1 MDFNINE
8 TILFIA
14 IQIIC
19 FLFFMII
26 FWTYCIATNSKLKES
41 FNILV
46 FIIGVAASVVA
57 AKFFTP

>member
-1 MDFNINE
+1 MEFNINE
-8 TILFIA
+8 TLLFIA
-14 IQIIC
+14 IQVIC
-19 FLFFMII
+19 FLFFIII
-26 FWTYCIATNSKLKES
+26 FWTYCIAVEAKIKES